1 MERLLRELRFLILAW
16 FAACSYFF
24 QSTAEAF
31 SMSTPPPPTKT
42 IYDVPN
48 SGWTSPEW
56 NWGYAMGTGHD
67 CAAICRQKYA
77 SREERTQLITSL
89 LDGDIAA
96 TNIEEIKLV
105 LALKW
110 QRNYRS
116 GYGDVLDT
124 MADARRYEQEENGN
138 RLLLIDMK
146 ERFHLLDPNQE
157 DLAAM
162 EALDDSGDVE
172 SSLRQCSGLV
182 LKTMGFADGW

>member
-1 MERLLRELRFLILAW
+1 
-16 FAACSYFF
+16 
-24 QSTAEAF
+24 
-31 SMSTPPPPTKT
+31 
-42 IYDVPN
+42 
-48 SGWTSPEW
+48 
-56 NWGYAMGTGHD
+56 MGTGHD

-77 SREERTQLITSL
+77 SREERTQLIASL